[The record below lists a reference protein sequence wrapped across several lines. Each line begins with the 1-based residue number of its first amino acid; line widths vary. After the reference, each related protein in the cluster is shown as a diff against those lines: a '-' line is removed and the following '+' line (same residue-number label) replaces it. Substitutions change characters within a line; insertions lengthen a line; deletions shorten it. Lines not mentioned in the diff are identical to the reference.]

1 MLNGRFLGVAFDFGR
16 EGISAPPLQPHICQG
31 NGKAFSV
38 LMRGTLEISHAG
50 LQTTGICAGET
61 LLTLQQGRRACRSRR

>member
-38 LMRGTLEISHAG
+38 LMRGAANQAPLRFPMRGFRPLGSVLERHFSPFSKAVE
-50 LQTTGICAGET
+50 L
-61 LLTLQQGRRACRSRR
+61 